1 MPRKKRRTGPPQSGA
16 QPQNITNGG
25 KSGGDN
31 AAQNNNQTPDAAWRP
46 YQTRWNSG
54 PRQQPDTAAPRNPN
68 KKRNMGSMPPGLDA
82 AAQSSVSNVGGSQG
96 PASMPQSFAPPFD
109 TNTPSN
115 QGAFMGFPDMN
126 AFPMFPMLPNIMDP
140 SLMDFQGQFQSQG
153 LPGQQPLQ
161 NQLPASQQASGS
173 ANTPQWNDFSNP
185 ANFLPFPPPPP
196 FLNMTPTPA
205 MWNAS
210 SPFHM
215 DPTAFAAAGPAAAST
230 PGGPGR
236 KSANAQRR
244 RSHTPVSPPSA
255 TEAYLAQS
263 ALPPQQTKARFRPLL
278 VILDLNGTLICRKH
292 RRLPPNFASR
302 AGLEN
307 FLETLMAKYKVM
319 IWSSS
324 RPETVNAICQQLFP
338 GKKRKGLVAEWGRD
352 KFGLTAKQ
360 YSSKLQVYKTL
371 QTIWANKSIQAKYPG
386 RTRHHWDQTNTVLID
401 DSKLKALS
409 EPYNILEI
417 PEFTNPPGDGD
428 AEIFPKVL
436 DRLEAL
442 AKYDDVSKA
451 LRLWN
456 SKLSDDV
463 KTILDLGIYPSSDD
477 PLQPPPPVTDEDQL
491 RSQLRVERRKAQK
504 QMKMARKKARRA
516 ERNPDAAPSA
526 VTPGGSSAG
535 GGGGGEDSAAVPLP
549 ATVAVTESPSSR
561 DGEGVSINPCGVS
574 LVEENT
580 TTATTT
586 GKSTDNKEN
595 TAVAPPP
602 TPGSISQ
609 TTTTTP
615 PTTDTTTIS
624 SPPHP
629 SRSPSPAS
637 STKSDNYLLD
647 RLEESL
653 NV

>member
-1 MPRKKRRTGPPQSGA
+1 MPRKKRRTGPPQSGG

-68 KKRNMGSMPPGLDA
+68 KKRNMGSMPPGPDA
-82 AAQSSVSNVGGSQG
+82 TAQSSVSNVGGSQG
-96 PASMPQSFAPPFD
+96 PASIPQSFAPSFD
-109 TNTPSN
+109 ANTPSN

-185 ANFLPFPPPPP
+185 ANFLPFPPPPPP

-526 VTPGGSSAG
+526 VTPGGSSA
-535 GGGGGEDSAAVPLP
+535 AAVPLP
-549 ATVAVTESPSSR
+549 ATVAVTESSSSR

-574 LVEENT
+574 LGEENT

-586 GKSTDNKEN
+586 TGKSADNKEEN
-595 TAVAPPP
+595 TAAAPPP

>member
-1 MPRKKRRTGPPQSGA
+1 MPRKKRRTGPPQPGG
-16 QPQNITNGG
+16 QPQNITNGEQP
-25 KSGGDN
+25 SNIRWRMATIPN
-31 AAQNNNQTPDAAWRP
+31 ALELRLSETIRQGRPEKPQQETQYGRDAR
-46 YQTRWNSG
+46 
-54 PRQQPDTAAPRNPN
+54 
-68 KKRNMGSMPPGLDA
+68 GLDA
-82 AAQSSVSNVGGSQG
+82 AAQSSVSSMGGSQG
-96 PASMPQSFAPPFD
+96 PAAMPQSFASAYDP
-109 TNTPSN
+109 NTSN
-115 QGAFMGFPDMN
+115 QGASMGFPDLN
-126 AFPMFPMLPNIMDP
+126 AFPMFPMLPNM
-140 SLMDFQGQFQSQG
+140 MDFQGQFQSQG
-153 LPGQQPLQ
+153 MPGQQALQ
-161 NQLPASQQASGS
+161 NQLPAGQQAPGS
-173 ANTPQWNDFSNP
+173 ANMPQWSDYSNP

-205 MWNAS
+205 MWNTP

-244 RSHTPVSPPSA
+244 RSHSPVSPPSA

-263 ALPPQQTKARFRPLL
+263 ALPPQKSKARFRPLL

-292 RRLPPNFASR
+292 RRMPPNFASR

-307 FLETLMAKYKVM
+307 FLETLMSKYKVM

-338 GKKRKGLVAEWGRD
+338 GKKRKALVAEWGRD
-352 KFGLTAKQ
+352 KFGLTPKQ
-360 YSSKLQVYKTL
+360 YGSKLQVYKTL
-371 QTIWANKSIQAKYPG
+371 QTVWANESIQAKYPG
-386 RTRHHWDQTNTVLID
+386 RARRPWNQTNTILID

-417 PEFTNPPGDGD
+417 PEFTNPPGAGD
-428 AEIFPKVL
+428 EDIFPKVL

-442 AKYDDVSKA
+442 SKYDDVSKA

-463 KTILDLGIYPSSDD
+463 KTVLDLGVYPSSDD

-491 RSQLRVERRKAQK
+491 RNQLRVERRKAQK
-504 QMKMARKKARRA
+504 QVKVARKKARRA
-516 ERNPDAAPSA
+516 DRNPDAVPSA
-526 VTPGGSSAG
+526 AAPGASG
-535 GGGGGEDSAAVPLP
+535 GTATP
-549 ATVAVTESPSSR
+549 ATVTESSSR
-561 DGEGVSINPCGVS
+561 DDGGVSIPCSAS
-574 LVEENT
+574 LEENT
-580 TTATTT
+580 
-586 GKSTDNKEN
+586 STDKNIDTKKVN
-595 TAVAPPP
+595 PAAPSF
-602 TPGSISQ
+602 TPRSISQ
-609 TTTTTP
+609 PTTTTTTP
-615 PTTDTTTIS
+615 PSTNTTTTTTS
-624 SPPHP
+624 SPPHNT
-629 SRSPSPAS
+629 RSPSPAP